1 MSNKGIGYVIILA
14 LLKLFSKLMINFEL
28 MLSSV
33 PPFQTICA
41 VLMQLQHILR
51 GWKVNN
57 KDFD

>member
-14 LLKLFSKLMINFEL
+14 LLKLFSKLKIIFEL

-33 PPFQTICA
+33 PPFQIICA
-41 VLMQLQHILR
+41 VLMQMQHILR